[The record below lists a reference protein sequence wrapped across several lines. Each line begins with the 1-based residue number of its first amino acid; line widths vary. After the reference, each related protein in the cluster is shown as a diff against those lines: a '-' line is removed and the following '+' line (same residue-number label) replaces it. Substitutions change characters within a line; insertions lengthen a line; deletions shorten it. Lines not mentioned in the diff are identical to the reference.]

1 MIYTYTTSDDGLV
14 CKPWGNLDFSSSFA
28 LRHVVHDALD
38 RQTRVL
44 IDLSRVE
51 SIEAVGLSA
60 IIGCLRRG
68 RTLGAIVQVANV
80 SPQVRRRIDMMGAT
94 RAFADTFGLSEIG
107 SRSTS
112 DRHGNTIPR
121 MSGAVRPASVVQR
134 RVSLEAPARS
144 QASTQDRGRGDGYSP
159 RPSALVAHGGLCLH
173 DFLSRL
179 LNPPQDGVVATF
191 TRGLKGLGAHRGP
204 RLSPGHDDAA
214 TTRPVL
220 TAEATPR
227 VDTSSWTLTVEGLA
241 ASPSTWTWAQIDT
254 LPGSPC
260 EGHISDRPAHFP
272 PADPAHSLTAPGRCH
287 GWWQHRQL
295 AGVVEA
301 GSHLQF
307 GPFLGLPRLV
317 DIGRR

>member
-80 SPQVRRRIDMMGAT
+80 SPHVRRRIDMMGAT

-121 MSGAVRPASVVQR
+121 MSGAARPASVVQR
-134 RVSLEAPARS
+134 RVSSKPRRAAKPARK
-144 QASTQDRGRGDGYSP
+144 TW
-159 RPSALVAHGGLCLH
+159 
-173 DFLSRL
+173 
-179 LNPPQDGVVATF
+179 
-191 TRGLKGLGAHRGP
+191 
-204 RLSPGHDDAA
+204 
-214 TTRPVL
+214 
-220 TAEATPR
+220 AEATDIR
-227 VDTSSWTLTVEGLA
+227 R
-241 ASPSTWTWAQIDT
+241 
-254 LPGSPC
+254 
-260 EGHISDRPAHFP
+260 DRPLWSP
-272 PADPAHSLTAPGRCH
+272 TADYACTISSPDC
-287 GWWQHRQL
+287 
-295 AGVVEA
+295 
-301 GSHLQF
+301 
-307 GPFLGLPRLV
+307 
-317 DIGRR
+317 